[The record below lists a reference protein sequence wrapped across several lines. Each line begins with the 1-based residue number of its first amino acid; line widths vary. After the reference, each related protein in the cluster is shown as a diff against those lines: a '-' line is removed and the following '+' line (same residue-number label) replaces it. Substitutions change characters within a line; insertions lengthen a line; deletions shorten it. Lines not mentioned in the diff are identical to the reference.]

1 MKRTISVPIGEFR
14 ISTAPDVLITH
25 NLGSCV
31 GIALYDAFSKIGGLA
46 HISLPNNEENI
57 NGKSKDPKFANVAIS
72 SMIKKMENIGANR
85 IYIIAKIAGGGNM
98 FNLKN
103 LPLEMDV
110 GAQNVLA
117 VKKYL
122 ARQGIRI
129 IADDTLGHHPRTMEF
144 ELETGKI
151 TLRTKMKRE
160 KYL

>member
-14 ISTAPDVLITH
+14 VSIAPDVLITH

-31 GIALYDAFSKIGGLA
+31 GVALYDVFSKIGGLA
-46 HISLPNNEENI
+46 HISLPNSEKA
-57 NGKSKDPKFANVAIS
+57 NGEGKNPKFANVAIS
-72 SMIKKMENIGANR
+72 SMIKKMENMGANR

-98 FNLKN
+98 FSLKN

-122 ARQGIRI
+122 AKEGIRI

-151 TLRTKMKRE
+151 ILKTKMKGE